1 MTSSIPAPESS
12 PEDLLAQRPSGIQAT
27 PASSGPGSAP
37 RTKPGLTLVLGG
49 VVVAALL
56 FAGGLVV
63 GHATSAS
70 AATTAGRGGAGL
82 AASRFAGGAARE
94 GAAGAQGGFGG
105 GGFTSGDITAIS
117 GTTVTVKAA
126 NGTTTTVTTTPSTT
140 VSKTVT
146 TDLSGLKVG
155 DRITVIGQKDANGNV
170 AAQAITQGT
179 GAFGAFGGARGGATP
194 AQTS

>member
-12 PEDLLAQRPSGIQAT
+12 PEDLLAQRPSGIQAS
-27 PASSGPGSAP
+27 PAPSGPGAAP
-37 RTKPGLTLVLGG
+37 RAKPGLTLVLGG

-70 AATTAGRGGAGL
+70 AATPTGRGGAGL
-82 AASRFAGGAARE
+82 AAGRFAGGARE
-94 GAAGAQGGFGG
+94 GATGAQGGFGG

-117 GTTVTVKAA
+117 GTTVTIKAA

-155 DRITVIGQKDANGNV
+155 DRVTVVGQKDANGNV

-179 GAFGAFGGARGGATP
+179 GAFGALGGARGGP
-194 AQTS
+194 APAPTN